1 MYKFW
6 LSNRKNSNDS
16 RCNVVNIS
24 KRTFPQHYR
33 FITDERLMEK
43 EVHLK
48 SGTKKV
54 FYNGR
59 KIYTDSLRAL
69 HRTFNSTQAE
79 NVLFSAFYT
88 YKPYYVSKPTEKEKE
103 ACMCIDCLN
112 PHLLLK
118 SINAYR
124 KSINLHEYQS
134 STTYLNELK
143 VDSDNYDLFPET
155 KMKKK
160 YATMLMNGNS
170 SATKEKMEMY
180 SIPQQPELIKETRCL
195 Q

>member
-1 MYKFW
+1 M
-6 LSNRKNSNDS
+6 LSIFRNVRFRSIIDSSQTKGLWRKKY
-16 RCNVVNIS
+16 IS
-24 KRTFPQHYR
+24 KVVLRKS
-33 FITDERLMEK
+33 FITEERSIL
-43 EVHLK
+43 
-48 SGTKKV
+48 
-54 FYNGR
+54 
-59 KIYTDSLRAL
+59 IAL

-155 KMKKK
+155 KVKKK

-170 SATKEKMEMY
+170 SATKEKMEM
-180 SIPQQPELIKETRCL
+180 
-195 Q
+195 

>member
-1 MYKFW
+1 M
-6 LSNRKNSNDS
+6 LSIFRNVRFRSIIDSSQTKGLWRKKY
-16 RCNVVNIS
+16 IS
-24 KRTFPQHYR
+24 KVVLR
-33 FITDERLMEK
+33 
-43 EVHLK
+43 K
-48 SGTKKV
+48 S
-54 FYNGR
+54 YNGR

-124 KSINLHEYQS
+124 TSINLHEYQS

-180 SIPQQPELIKETRCL
+180 SIPQQRELIKETRCL